1 METNQ
6 NEHGPLVDRDRARD
20 PSTHRLRVSAYRP
33 WLALLALHCEGNSSM
48 LVEAGQYVLY
58 GTDIRTMRELVLAAA
73 ETEEDIKRMR
83 VLFKTAPGLRSLRI
97 AKRED
102 N

>member
-1 METNQ
+1 M
-6 NEHGPLVDRDRARD
+6 
-20 PSTHRLRVSAYRP
+20 
-33 WLALLALHCEGNSSM
+33 LAEI
-48 LVEAGQYVLY
+48 EAGQYVLY

-73 ETEEDIKRMR
+73 ETGEDIERMR
-83 VLFKTAPGLRSLRI
+83 VLFKAVPGLRSLRI

>member
-1 METNQ
+1 
-6 NEHGPLVDRDRARD
+6 
-20 PSTHRLRVSAYRP
+20 
-33 WLALLALHCEGNSSM
+33 M

>member
-1 METNQ
+1 M
-6 NEHGPLVDRDRARD
+6 
-20 PSTHRLRVSAYRP
+20 
-33 WLALLALHCEGNSSM
+33 LAEI
-48 LVEAGQYVLY
+48 EAGQYVLY

>member
-1 METNQ
+1 M
-6 NEHGPLVDRDRARD
+6 
-20 PSTHRLRVSAYRP
+20 
-33 WLALLALHCEGNSSM
+33 LAE
-48 LVEAGQYVLY
+48 VEAGQYVLY

-73 ETEEDIKRMR
+73 ETGEDIERMR

>member
-1 METNQ
+1 
-6 NEHGPLVDRDRARD
+6 
-20 PSTHRLRVSAYRP
+20 
-33 WLALLALHCEGNSSM
+33 M

-73 ETEEDIKRMR
+73 ETGEDIERMR
-83 VLFKTAPGLRSLRI
+83 VLFKTAPGLRSLHI